1 LSKKSVVYVG
11 VALLV
16 TLLFLS
22 SFASGEAVD
31 DKLSRVIRLKLGLDS
46 EVYRVIETEYQG
58 DKVVLVVIYGNEKAQ
73 NSSLGSDIKSGLR
86 KYESESPV
94 AISALTRNKDA
105 SFRPYALRVIQNG
118 QSSQAKRIIGLTN
131 GFKEGKMPEKVPI
144 DGKEFYGSK
153 GIITLGSS
161 FDPTVPFRIKYGT
174 TSAHFSLTPRQPRQ
188 KEEPEMAEATQETE
202 DSGLKEPSGREEFN
216 SSSETSEGKEFNS
229 SAPISNRNS
238 KSGQGMALLA
248 QFGALL
254 AITLSLL

>member
-1 LSKKSVVYVG
+1 MSKKSVLYVG
-11 VALLV
+11 VTVLV

-22 SFASGEAVD
+22 SFAAGEAVD

-46 EVYRVIETEYQG
+46 DVYRVIETEYQG
-58 DKVVLVVIYGNEKAQ
+58 DKVVLVVIFGNEKAQ

-105 SFRPYALRVIQNG
+105 RFRPYALRVIQNG
-118 QSSQAKRIIGLTN
+118 QSSQANKIIGLTN

-144 DGKEFYGSK
+144 DGKEFWGSK

-161 FDPTVPFRIKYGT
+161 FDPSVPFRIKYGT
-174 TSAHFSLTPRQPRQ
+174 TSAHFALAPQRQE
-188 KEEPEMAEATQETE
+188 KEEPEMAEATKKSEE
-202 DSGLKEPSGREEFN
+202 ESGIK
-216 SSSETSEGKEFNS
+216 ETSEGKEFNS
-229 SAPISNRNS
+229 SNDPSEGREFNSSPISNRNS